1 MEDAQI
7 IELYFARD
15 EQAVARTD
23 EKYGRYCFCLANSIL
38 EREEDAEEAV
48 SDTYLR
54 AWNAIPP
61 SRPRVLRLFLAR
73 ITRNLAFSRWRENHA
88 EKRGGG
94 QMARILEELDECIP
108 APGGPEEGLEGKEL
122 AALIRQFLDAL
133 SPKERGLFLR
143 RYFYG
148 ERTEQIAERYQMKP
162 ETVRKSLLRT
172 RKKLKDYLNREGY
185 AI

>member
-1 MEDAQI
+1 
-7 IELYFARD
+7 
-15 EQAVARTD
+15 
-23 EKYGRYCFCLANSIL
+23 
-38 EREEDAEEAV
+38 
-48 SDTYLR
+48 
-54 AWNAIPP
+54 
-61 SRPRVLRLFLAR
+61 
-73 ITRNLAFSRWRENHA
+73 
-88 EKRGGG
+88 
-94 QMARILEELDECIP
+94 MALILEELDECIP